1 MRMYIY
7 DLWIYIKNGGWCRA
21 CPVGDVLVKI
31 IDEEKTGCNK
41 TELLEQ
47 LRSTI
52 LDTLRLKHC
61 HHTDE
66 HKKLSL
72 LELWKDLLEGHAQN
86 TLGFV
91 NLSSLMIATSPNT
104 SNLERAYSKLETI
117 TIKHRNHLKID
128 NLETLFVLANLQIP
142 MKPPLQYENKVVHL
156 EENN

>member
-1 MRMYIY
+1 M
-7 DLWIYIKNGGWCRA
+7 L
-21 CPVGDVLVKI
+21 
-31 IDEEKTGCNK
+31 
-41 TELLEQ
+41 
-47 LRSTI
+47 
-52 LDTLRLKHC
+52 
-61 HHTDE
+61 
-66 HKKLSL
+66 
-72 LELWKDLLEGHAQN
+72 QN

-91 NLSSLMIATSPNT
+91 NLSSLMIARSPNT